1 MMISAAMLIGGSS
14 SAFGAQSASSTS
26 PDLIAGMRWMN
37 DPASW
42 KRDGDRI
49 LVRCKPKTDFWRK
62 TEYGFIRDNGHFAQR
77 TVVGD
82 FSVEVTFV
90 GKYRTLY
97 DQAGLMIR
105 LDADRWIK
113 TGIEFVDELMNFST
127 VVTNDTSDWSL
138 IPLSETREVEAVR
151 ARLVRKGSTVST
163 AFRRPDGHWQTA
175 RVAGFPSERLCQ
187 VGVMCCSPQRAGL
200 EVRFS
205 DFAVTPGPV
214 ETSA

>member
-1 MMISAAMLIGGSS
+1 MERLD
-14 SAFGAQSASSTS
+14 GASRSRSIRRMQEPFTWFNQPSHWRQ
-26 PDLIAGMRWMN
+26 L
-37 DPASW
+37 
-42 KRDGDRI
+42 DGDLAVTTDDR
-49 LVRCKPKTDFWRK
+49 TDFWRK
-62 TEYGFIRDNGHFAQR
+62 TEYGFIRDNGHFAHR

-113 TGIEFVDELMNFST
+113 TGIEFVDESMNFST

-138 IPLSETREVEAVR
+138 IPLSETPEVEAVR

-214 ETSA
+214 EPSA

>member
-1 MMISAAMLIGGSS
+1 MQEPFTWFNPPSHWRHL
-14 SAFGAQSASSTS
+14 
-26 PDLIAGMRWMN
+26 
-37 DPASW
+37 
-42 KRDGDRI
+42 DGD
-49 LVRCKPKTDFWRK
+49 LVVTTDDRTDFWRK

-113 TGIEFVDELMNFST
+113 TGIEFVDESMNFST

-138 IPLSETREVEAVR
+138 IPLSEAPNLEAVR

-163 AFRRPDGHWQTA
+163 AFRRPDGRWQMA
-175 RVAGFPSERLCQ
+175 RVAGFPSGRLCQ

>member
-1 MMISAAMLIGGSS
+1 MQDPFTWLNPPSHWQRLDGGLIV
-14 SAFGAQSASSTS
+14 TT
-26 PDLIAGMRWMN
+26 D
-37 DPASW
+37 
-42 KRDGDRI
+42 DR
-49 LVRCKPKTDFWRK
+49 TDFWRK

-82 FSVEVTFV
+82 FSVEVTFA

-113 TGIEFVDELMNFST
+113 TGIEFVDESMNFST

-138 IPLSETREVEAVR
+138 IPLSERPDVEAIR

-175 RVAGFPSERLCQ
+175 RVAGFPSEPQCQ

-205 DFAVTPGPV
+205 DFSVTPGPV
-214 ETSA
+214 GTAA